1 MVQKAKG
8 QIPIL
13 PKQINQATGKVSNL
27 FTVFNEAAWGARCSA
42 YVKSAKKLSTSRFDE
57 IITMSTEY
65 MKASQNLEDEDVIE
79 ILDDDD
85 DDIRANI
92 IDYSS
97 SGEEDTVLTAMSCA
111 VDRTELINF
120 VLY

>member
-8 QIPIL
+8 RILTL

-27 FTVFNEAAWGARCSA
+27 FMVFNEASWGARCSA
-42 YVKSAKKLSTSRFDE
+42 YVKLAKKLSTSRFDE
-57 IITMSTEY
+57 IITMFTEY

-79 ILDDDD
+79 IPDDDDD
-85 DDIRANI
+85 DDICANI

-97 SGEEDTVLTAMSCA
+97 SGEEDTNCMRIILPVFASC
-111 VDRTELINF
+111 
-120 VLY
+120 